1 MSDLTI
7 KEIQG
12 KRAKLEADIYL
23 SVSKLIDSFQHEND
37 IAVRSV
43 DINLIE
49 TQQMQDKRPTYI
61 LTGVGVDI
69 DI

>member
-49 TQQMQDKRPTYI
+49 TQQMQDTRPTYV
-61 LTGVGVDI
+61 LTGVGVDM